1 VLVVNTTFKLTVQDI
16 LDHPI
21 FQEAEVQ
28 AGSVGLG
35 REIKWVHI
43 MEVTEIRKLLNGN
56 ELILT
61 TGVGWHEKQ
70 RTALSFL
77 KQLIDAGVAGM
88 CIELGTYTSGIPK
101 EMIELAEEHNFPLIV
116 FNKEV
121 RFIDITQNLNTLLIN
136 KHYKMVADLEGISQK
151 LNQLLLLP
159 DAFKRVLRFL
169 NEVLDVQVV
178 YQPLSESKAQF
189 FPNVPLS
196 EQETI
201 LDRTKGNLTE
211 FSSSEV
217 RQYEQREAD
226 FAHRSIQA
234 MGHKFADLF
243 IFSNTNTFNEY
254 ELLVLDRCAIGLSQ
268 DLLRMLYVEERKKTQ
283 DHQWTTEWLKGKH
296 NLEDINAYLATLK
309 PQIKPNGGGAIIF
322 TYNSLAEDSAIT
334 YNLAVFRSIFE
345 QQGFYPI
352 ITFETNQIIAILI
365 NKRGKKDWK
374 TRIRTSIE
382 HIEKTDEMKQ
392 ENSPTLFGIGKLTD
406 QLEKIHE
413 SYLMAKEALVIQKR
427 TGLVKNPFYED
438 LHIFR
443 LISIVNKNSDLKQF
457 VYEYL
462 GHVIAYDNRHDG
474 SLLETL
480 RVLLDCNG
488 SKKEASKKL
497 FIVRQ
502 TLYHRIEK
510 LKELLGAD
518 FMQTEK
524 RLVLEF
530 SLCAW
535 MYMKERN

>member
-16 LDHPI
+16 LDRPI
-21 FQEAEVQ
+21 FIEAEVQ
-28 AGSVGLG
+28 AGSGGLN

-70 RTALSFL
+70 QTALSFL
-77 KQLIDAGVAGM
+77 KQLIDAGAAGM

-101 EMIELAEEHNFPLIV
+101 EMVEFADEHNFPLIV

-121 RFIDITQNLNTLLIN
+121 RFIDITQDLNTLLIN
-136 KHYKMVADLEGISQK
+136 KHYKMVADLEKISHK

-169 NEVLDVQVV
+169 NEVLHVQVV
-178 YQPLSESKAQF
+178 YQPLSESEAQF
-189 FPNVPLS
+189 FPNVPLN

-201 LDRTKGNLTE
+201 LDRTRESLAKLGT
-211 FSSSEV
+211 SEV
-217 RQYEQREAD
+217 SQHEQREAD
-226 FAHRSIQA
+226 FAHRPIQA
-234 MGHKFADLF
+234 MGHKFANLF
-243 IFSNTNTFNEY
+243 IFSNTNAINEY

-268 DLLRMLYVEERKKTQ
+268 DLLRTLYAEERKKTQ

-296 NLEDINAYLATLK
+296 NIEEINTYFGTLK
-309 PQIKPNGGGAIIF
+309 PQIKPNGGVAIIF
-322 TYNSLAEDSAIT
+322 TYNSPAEDSTMT

-374 TRIRTSIE
+374 TRIRTAIE
-382 HIEKTDEMKQ
+382 QIEKTDELKQ
-392 ENSPTLFGIGKLTD
+392 GNSPTLFGIGKLTD

-462 GHVIAYDNRHDG
+462 GHVIAYDKRHDG
-474 SLLETL
+474 NLLETL
-480 RVLLDCNG
+480 KVLLDCNG

-510 LKELLGAD
+510 LKELLGSD
-518 FMQTEK
+518 FMKTEK

-535 MYMKERN
+535 KYMKERD